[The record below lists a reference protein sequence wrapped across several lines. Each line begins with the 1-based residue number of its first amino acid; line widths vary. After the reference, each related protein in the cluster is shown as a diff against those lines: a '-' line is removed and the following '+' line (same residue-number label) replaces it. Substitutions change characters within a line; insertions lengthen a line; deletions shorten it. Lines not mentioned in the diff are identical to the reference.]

1 MKKIIY
7 ISFLVASMTTHAT
20 EYGGELELLRKD
32 DDTLQKQIDDISQQA
47 QIRQNKLEALSE
59 QTNVSRT
66 KEVDLIKVLPEDYAK
81 LKLKPYYQDSIIFY
95 SQKNDTYFEANEV
108 DGITAFISHDDSVA
122 TFGYVENGDISKSWK
137 VACGKDKI
145 TDEKTCRLGLFNF
158 AMIYSKGKFTASTS
172 YEVKK
177 LDFRQKQYIR
187 IDNNKAFST
196 STLFTGSQ
204 LNSLIQQ
211 MKHGKLAYTRFY
223 EWDGEMYEETLSLY
237 GFSEAYNYMLY
248 AYKNLR

>member
-1 MKKIIY
+1 MEKFFIY
-7 ISFLVASMTTHAT
+7 IFLIVSTTAQAT
-20 EYGGELELLRKD
+20 EYGGELELLRKY
-32 DDTLQKQIDDISQQA
+32 DDTIQQQIDDISQQA
-47 QIRQNKLEALSE
+47 QIRQNKLETLSE
-59 QTNVSRT
+59 HTNVSRT

-95 SQKNDTYFEANEV
+95 SQEDDSYFEANKV
-108 DGITAFISHDDSVA
+108 NGITAVISHDDHSA
-122 TFGYVENGDISKSWK
+122 TFGYAENGELSKSWK
-137 VACGKDKI
+137 VTCSKDKI
-145 TDEKTCRLGLFNF
+145 TDEKTCRLGFFNF

-211 MKHGKLAYTRFY
+211 MKHGELAYTRFY

-248 AYKNLR
+248 AYKNLK